1 MKLILKLTAV
11 LFISATCFS
20 AISQNHDPKKSDQKF
35 ASALQI
41 IRLAYVDTVNEER
54 LTEDAIKAILKELD
68 PHSVYMS
75 KDEIEKANEPL
86 VGNFEGVGIQFDILN
101 DTIVVVTPIA
111 GGPSEKLGILSGD
124 KICKINGE
132 PSTGDKINNEFV
144 LKRLRG
150 QKGTQ
155 VTISIYRRGKKGLTD
170 YTITRDKIPIFSVDA
185 AYIAAPEIG
194 YIKLNKFAASTMDE
208 VREAIVMLKERGMK
222 HLILDL
228 QNNSGGY
235 LNTAIELGDE
245 FLAQNKMIVYTEG
258 NNSPKQENVAT
269 GKGELEK
276 GRLVV
281 LINEGSASASEI
293 VAGAI
298 QDWDRGMLI
307 GRRSFGKGL
316 VQRPF
321 TLPDGSVIRLTTAH
335 YYTPS
340 GRCVQKPYNEGA
352 EKYFKD
358 LNERYK
364 HGEYINP
371 DSIKFPDSLKFY
383 TANKRVVYGGGGIMP
398 DIFVPLDTSRVTD
411 YYQQLIR
418 KGVFTQFSM
427 QYLDNGNREKIK
439 KDYPD
444 VDAFDKKFVIDD
456 AFMNEFLAYAEKM
469 GVKKDDAGYK
479 TSELYIKVTVK
490 SLLARNLW
498 DYGSFYK
505 IYNQIDDAYNKGL
518 EIIQNK
524 SKFKEF
530 KLQDN

>member
-1 MKLILKLTAV
+1 MKLILKFTAV
-11 LFISATCFS
+11 ILISVICLS
-20 AISQNHDPKKSDQKF
+20 ARSQNHDPKKSDQKF

-54 LTEDAIKAILKELD
+54 LTEDAIKAILKQLD

-75 KDEIEKANEPL
+75 KEEIEKANEPL

-132 PSTGDKINNEFV
+132 SSTGDKINNEFV

-150 QKGTQ
+150 NKGTQ

-185 AYIAAPEIG
+185 AYIAAPEVG
-194 YIKLNKFAASTMDE
+194 YIKLNKFAASTMNE
-208 VREAIVMLKERGMK
+208 FNEAVTQLKAKGMK

-235 LNTAIELGDE
+235 LNTSIELSDE
-245 FLAQNKMIVYTEG
+245 FLMQDKMIVYTEG
-258 NNSPKQENVAT
+258 NNSPKQENVAS

-335 YYTPS
+335 YFTPS

-371 DSIKFPDSLKFY
+371 DSIKFPDSLKYF

-411 YYQQLIR
+411 YFSQLIR

-427 QYLDNGNREKIK
+427 QYLDNGVREKLK
-439 KDYPD
+439 KEYAD
-444 VDAFDKKFVIDD
+444 VDVFDKKFVLDEK
-456 AFMNEFLAYAEKM
+456 FMSEFLTYADKS
-469 GVKKDDAGYK
+469 GVKLDDAGYK
-479 TSELYIKVTVK
+479 TSELYIKITIK

-518 EIIQNK
+518 EVIQNK
-524 SKFKEF
+524 NKFKEF